1 MIKREEMQ
9 EVARRYENP
18 VTLILGSHSALD
30 ARCGARNYGLRYII
44 YTTRAIIYLQNIIA
58 GKPGEE
64 IEDLP
69 KVSRRDV
76 IVVNDVRDLKRDREW
91 DLGILILDRYDE
103 ILKFT
108 DDLIE
113 LEAVQ
118 IPNRAFSVYVGG
130 MSGVAR

>member
-30 ARCGARNYGLRYII
+30 ARCGARNYGLRSII
-44 YTTRAIIYLQNIIA
+44 YTTRARAIIYLQNIIA
-58 GKPGEE
+58 GKPGGE

-76 IVVNDVRDLKRDREW
+76 IVVNDVRDLKRDRE
-91 DLGILILDRYDE
+91 
-103 ILKFT
+103 
-108 DDLIE
+108 
-113 LEAVQ
+113 
-118 IPNRAFSVYVGG
+118 
-130 MSGVAR
+130 